1 MVFPAFSFSAAPFF
15 GGDRMSV
22 IIGLKN
28 VFGLS
33 KIWKYLKGPTFSSKE
48 FPKNYFACY
57 SIIHFVVFSSCFCFS
72 ISPKCLVNEFSLSF
86 FPQKHLIL
94 HTKFWEVI
102 FVQVLQKYS
111 LHSPYYTQL
120 TYRMRSKERNMAST
134 LRDYYLKQSFL
145 RRSSLPRTVELDIG
159 IWKLR
164 NFPACR
170 EKTKVVETL
179 NLIHRASWSFYFV
192 RKVDSQ

>member
-1 MVFPAFSFSAAPFF
+1 MIVFMVFPAFSFSAAPFF

-72 ISPKCLVNEFSLSF
+72 ISLKCLVNEFSLSF
-86 FPQKHLIL
+86 FPQRTFNSTHEIL
-94 HTKFWEVI
+94 RSNFCSVTAKI
-102 FVQVLQKYS
+102 FTTFTILYS
-111 LHSPYYTQL
+111 AYIQ
-120 TYRMRSKERNMAST
+120 NA
-134 LRDYYLKQSFL
+134 
-145 RRSSLPRTVELDIG
+145 I
-159 IWKLR
+159 
-164 NFPACR
+164 
-170 EKTKVVETL
+170 
-179 NLIHRASWSFYFV
+179 
-192 RKVDSQ
+192 